1 MPTLEE
7 KKNILSPDQVTEYYK
22 TQSSASNPLS
32 PTEYAT
38 RNPIIVSPQKAEGA
52 IDKANETKA
61 NLTPEI
67 EETKTE
73 AKVEEKPQ
81 EKTGG
86 GYSFDEAIE
95 LFGQDFTGLQKLD
108 DGTFE
113 ADSSALSRLGI
124 KTDTDEIDKQTKD
137 IENAKTVVSDLT
149 TKLQNLDISKDPSF
163 MALSNGIQNTW
174 NERISEMENA
184 NKSRQASLSKTG
196 IRLGSRFVSLGS
208 SFEGVISTEETQGIQ
223 RVASLEAQ
231 KQQALANAEIAFR
244 SKRFDEY
251 VTQIQIAEEHY
262 ANEVAELNALND
274 IAIAKNEALETE
286 TSKGLVDDAVYNVLS
301 EGITDTASVYAKLR
315 NQGIDTTADDV
326 KKIISS
332 FMPEPSPKTAGVSNI
347 FEFSKDNASK
357 LVASGMSGEDIQA
370 SQDVINKYG
379 LYGAVPELDGQSL
392 AEFVGDKQLKAI
404 KDILYPKKETG
415 ATPEVGDYKTNILI
429 PRIGKQIYGTRIS
442 DLETKRVEGF
452 VTQGMSMGKTQYEII
467 DDVLGYQVER
477 NKPLAD
483 GLRNT
488 LLATVGENG
497 LFGFDMLGLARLINM
512 GEDLTAVRKVE
523 NSKMLEAKDMVGIE
537 NFVAEADVDYINNKV
552 QDIRDLLGVG
562 LANEVGAFTGTF
574 NQFLSRKLGFGQ
586 SVKIKAKITA
596 IVADMVNKRAGS
608 AITETEWERIVAPNV
623 PAMNDSAKAFND
635 KLTELVGDTLER
647 YNSERKM
654 VALPSLSTGH
664 ITNPETRVGLY
675 GAEEDPNPLNIQTTQ
690 TDPMGLGI

>member
-163 MALSNGIQNTW
+163 MALSNGITNTW
-174 NERISEMENA
+174 NERITEMENA

-244 SKRFDEY
+244 SQKWDEY
-251 VTQIQIAEEHY
+251 VDLIALAEESY
-262 ANEVAELNALND
+262 SKEVEELNALNQV
-274 IAIAKNEALETE
+274 AIDRNE
-286 TSKGLVDDAVYNVLS
+286 
-301 EGITDTASVYAKLR
+301 
-315 NQGIDTTADDV
+315 
-326 KKIISS
+326 
-332 FMPEPSPKTAGVSNI
+332 
-347 FEFSKDNASK
+347 
-357 LVASGMSGEDIQA
+357 
-370 SQDVINKYG
+370 
-379 LYGAVPELDGQSL
+379 
-392 AEFVGDKQLKAI
+392 
-404 KDILYPKKETG
+404 
-415 ATPEVGDYKTNILI
+415 
-429 PRIGKQIYGTRIS
+429 
-442 DLETKRVEGF
+442 
-452 VTQGMSMGKTQYEII
+452 
-467 DDVLGYQVER
+467 
-477 NKPLAD
+477 
-483 GLRNT
+483 
-488 LLATVGENG
+488 
-497 LFGFDMLGLARLINM
+497 
-512 GEDLTAVRKVE
+512 
-523 NSKMLEAKDMVGIE
+523 
-537 NFVAEADVDYINNKV
+537 
-552 QDIRDLLGVG
+552 
-562 LANEVGAFTGTF
+562 
-574 NQFLSRKLGFGQ
+574 
-586 SVKIKAKITA
+586 
-596 IVADMVNKRAGS
+596 
-608 AITETEWERIVAPNV
+608 
-623 PAMNDSAKAFND
+623 AFND
-635 KLTELVGDTLER
+635 EIKAQREAEEFEMERVDNVLENITDSVFNAMTGDAEVDMQTIQDMAVQYDIDPNYLISKLTAKQGEEEERLTDLEAVQALTQQREASAEKSLRVSDTSTKVNELDKAMSPNELRITRDDYGLTVDELPPGSTLRDAQVKQAEKFAEA
-647 YNSERKM
+647 NK
-654 VALPSLSTGH
+654 
-664 ITNPETRVGLY
+664 
-675 GAEEDPNPLNIQTTQ
+675 EEDPEEVKKAIVENTNLEEKEAQNIVTRFAVKVYKALGGKGKKKEEPENKESELDDLLNS
-690 TDPMGLGI
+690 L